1 MNAISLPN
9 DLTALFDKRE
19 DLKSKISDLQK
30 ELKIVNKSL
39 QDQFEETARMQL
51 AQQGK
56 DFGQTSMTNGDFKVT
71 VDFKKRVVWD
81 EATLLRVLGA
91 MDDET
96 ARHLATVKYS
106 VAEAKFQNATPDIKA
121 ALSEA
126 RTVELQGV
134 SVDIKGRRA
143 NNA

>member
-81 EATLLRVLGA
+81 ESTLLRVLGA

-126 RTVELQGV
+126 RTVELHGV
-134 SVDIKGRRA
+134 SVDLKRKEGE
-143 NNA
+143 

>member
-56 DFGQTSMTNGDFKVT
+56 DFGQTSMTNGDFKIT

-106 VAEAKFQNATPDIKA
+106 VAEAKFQNVTPDIKA

-134 SVDIKGRRA
+134 SVDKKRKEGE
-143 NNA
+143 

>member
-1 MNAISLPN
+1 MNVVSFPN
-9 DLTALFDKRE
+9 DLTALFNKRE
-19 DLKSKISDLQK
+19 DLKTQIDNLQK

-39 QDQFEETARMQL
+39 QDQFEETAKMQL
-51 AQQGK
+51 SQQGK
-56 DFGQTSMTNGDFKVT
+56 DFGQTTMNNGDFKVT
-71 VDFKKRVVWD
+71 VDFRKKVVWD
-81 EATLLRVLGA
+81 EAVLLRVLNSL
-91 MDDET
+91 DEDT

-134 SVDIKGRRA
+134 SVDLKRREDD
-143 NNA
+143 

>member
-91 MDDET
+91 MDDQT

-106 VAEAKFQNATPDIKA
+106 VAEAKFQNASPDIKA

-134 SVDIKGRRA
+134 SVDIKRKEGE
-143 NNA
+143 

>member
-56 DFGQTSMTNGDFKVT
+56 DFGQTSMTNGDFKIT

-91 MDDET
+91 MDDQT

-134 SVDIKGRRA
+134 SVDIKRKEGE
-143 NNA
+143 

>member
-1 MNAISLPN
+1 MNVVSFPN
-9 DLTALFDKRE
+9 DLTALFNKRE
-19 DLKSKISDLQK
+19 DLKTQIDNLQK

-39 QDQFEETARMQL
+39 QDQFEETAKMQL
-51 AQQGK
+51 GQQGK
-56 DFGQTSMTNGDFKVT
+56 DFGQTTMNNGDFKVT
-71 VDFKKRVVWD
+71 VDFRKKVVWD
-81 EATLLRVLGA
+81 EAVLLRVLNSL
-91 MDDET
+91 DEDT

-134 SVDIKGRRA
+134 SVDLKRKEGE
-143 NNA
+143 

>member
-1 MNAISLPN
+1 MNVVSFPN
-9 DLTALFDKRE
+9 DLTALFNKRE
-19 DLKSKISDLQK
+19 DLKTQIDNLQK

-39 QDQFEETARMQL
+39 QDQFEETAKMQL
-51 AQQGK
+51 SQQGK
-56 DFGQTSMTNGDFKVT
+56 DFGQTTMNSGDFKVT
-71 VDFKKRVVWD
+71 VDFRKKVVWD
-81 EATLLRVLGA
+81 EAVLLRVLNSL
-91 MDDET
+91 DEDT

-134 SVDIKGRRA
+134 SVDLKRREES
-143 NNA
+143 

>member
-39 QDQFEETARMQL
+39 QDQFEETAKMQL
-51 AQQGK
+51 SQQGK
-56 DFGQTSMTNGDFKVT
+56 DFGQTSMTSGEFKVT

-134 SVDIKGRRA
+134 SVDIKRKEGE
-143 NNA
+143 

>member
-19 DLKSKISDLQK
+19 DLKSKINDLQK

-56 DFGQTSMTNGDFKVT
+56 DFGQTSMTNGDFKIT

-134 SVDIKGRRA
+134 SVDIKRKEGE
-143 NNA
+143 

>member
-56 DFGQTSMTNGDFKVT
+56 DFGQTSMTNGDFKIT

-134 SVDIKGRRA
+134 SVDIKRKEGE
-143 NNA
+143 

>member
-1 MNAISLPN
+1 
-9 DLTALFDKRE
+9 
-19 DLKSKISDLQK
+19 
-30 ELKIVNKSL
+30 
-39 QDQFEETARMQL
+39 MQL

-56 DFGQTSMTNGDFKVT
+56 DFGQTSMTNGDFKIT

-134 SVDIKGRRA
+134 SVDIKRKEGE
-143 NNA
+143 

>member
-56 DFGQTSMTNGDFKVT
+56 DFGQTSMTNGDFKIT

-91 MDDET
+91 MDDQT

-126 RTVELQGV
+126 RTVELHGV
-134 SVDIKGRRA
+134 SVDLKRKEGE
-143 NNA
+143 

>member
-56 DFGQTSMTNGDFKVT
+56 DFGQTSMTSGEFKVT

-134 SVDIKGRRA
+134 SVDIKKKEGE
-143 NNA
+143 

>member
-81 EATLLRVLGA
+81 EATLLRGLGA
-91 MDDET
+91 MDDQT

-134 SVDIKGRRA
+134 SVDIKRKEGE
-143 NNA
+143 

>member
-56 DFGQTSMTNGDFKVT
+56 DFGQTSMPNGDFKIT

-134 SVDIKGRRA
+134 SVDIKRKEGE
-143 NNA
+143 

>member
-39 QDQFEETARMQL
+39 QDQFEETAKMQL

-56 DFGQTSMTNGDFKVT
+56 DFGQTSMTNGDFKIT

-134 SVDIKGRRA
+134 SVDIKRKEGE
-143 NNA
+143 

>member
-56 DFGQTSMTNGDFKVT
+56 DFGQTSMTSGDFKVT

-134 SVDIKGRRA
+134 SVDIKRKEGE
-143 NNA
+143 

>member
-106 VAEAKFQNATPDIKA
+106 VAEAKFQNATPDIKP

-126 RTVELQGV
+126 RTVELHGV
-134 SVDIKGRRA
+134 SVDLKRKEGE
-143 NNA
+143 

>member
-71 VDFKKRVVWD
+71 VDFKKRVV
-81 EATLLRVLGA
+81 
-91 MDDET
+91 
-96 ARHLATVKYS
+96 
-106 VAEAKFQNATPDIKA
+106 
-121 ALSEA
+121 
-126 RTVELQGV
+126 
-134 SVDIKGRRA
+134 
-143 NNA
+143 

>member
-19 DLKSKISDLQK
+19 DLKSKISELQK

-126 RTVELQGV
+126 RTVELHGV
-134 SVDIKGRRA
+134 SVDLKRKEGE
-143 NNA
+143 

>member
-1 MNAISLPN
+1 MNVVSFPN
-9 DLTALFDKRE
+9 DLTALFNKRE
-19 DLKSKISDLQK
+19 DLKTQIDNLQK

-39 QDQFEETARMQL
+39 QDQFEETAKMQL
-51 AQQGK
+51 SQQGK
-56 DFGQTSMTNGDFKVT
+56 DFGQTTMNNGDFKVT
-71 VDFKKRVVWD
+71 VDFRKKVVWD
-81 EATLLRVLGA
+81 EAVLLRVLNSL
-91 MDDET
+91 DEDT

-134 SVDIKGRRA
+134 SVDLKRKEGE
-143 NNA
+143 

>member
-39 QDQFEETARMQL
+39 QDQFEETAKMQL

-134 SVDIKGRRA
+134 SVDIKRKEGE
-143 NNA
+143 

>member
-1 MNAISLPN
+1 MNVVSFPN
-9 DLTALFDKRE
+9 DLTALFNKRE
-19 DLKSKISDLQK
+19 DLKAQIDNLQK

-39 QDQFEETARMQL
+39 QDQFEETAKMQL
-51 AQQGK
+51 SQQGK
-56 DFGQTSMTNGDFKVT
+56 DFGQTTMNNGDFKVT
-71 VDFKKRVVWD
+71 VDFRKKVVWD
-81 EATLLRVLGA
+81 EAVLLRVLNSL
-91 MDDET
+91 DEDT

-134 SVDIKGRRA
+134 SVDMKRREES
-143 NNA
+143 

>member
-39 QDQFEETARMQL
+39 QDQFEETAKMQL
-51 AQQGK
+51 SQQGK
-56 DFGQTSMTNGDFKVT
+56 DFGQTSMTSGEFKVT

-134 SVDIKGRRA
+134 SIDIKRKEGE
-143 NNA
+143 

>member
-1 MNAISLPN
+1 MNVVSFPN
-9 DLTALFDKRE
+9 DLTALFNKRE
-19 DLKSKISDLQK
+19 DLKTQIDNLQK

-39 QDQFEETARMQL
+39 QGQFEETAKMQL
-51 AQQGK
+51 SQQGK
-56 DFGQTSMTNGDFKVT
+56 DFGQTTMNSGDFKVT
-71 VDFKKRVVWD
+71 VDFRKKVVWD
-81 EATLLRVLGA
+81 EAVLLRVLNSL
-91 MDDET
+91 DEDT

-134 SVDIKGRRA
+134 SVDLKRREDD
-143 NNA
+143 

>member
-1 MNAISLPN
+1 MNVVSFPN
-9 DLTALFDKRE
+9 DLTALFNKRE
-19 DLKSKISDLQK
+19 DLKTQIDNLQK

-39 QDQFEETARMQL
+39 QDQFEETAKMQL
-51 AQQGK
+51 SQQGK
-56 DFGQTSMTNGDFKVT
+56 DFGQTTMNNGDFKVT
-71 VDFKKRVVWD
+71 VDFRKKVVWD
-81 EATLLRVLGA
+81 EAVLLRVLNSL
-91 MDDET
+91 DEDT

-134 SVDIKGRRA
+134 SVDLKRREED
-143 NNA
+143 

>member
-56 DFGQTSMTNGDFKVT
+56 DFGQTSMTNGDFKIT

-126 RTVELQGV
+126 RTVELHGV
-134 SVDIKGRRA
+134 SVDLKRKEGE
-143 NNA
+143 